1 MWRLLRRKRAFF
13 TVEPVCLVYMLAS
26 FFSYSVFQELM
37 RSMVCRLT
45 PDCIT
50 TGANSTQTTT
60 TGCNVTSAVDQ
71 SVEAQSSHWLLYFN
85 IAYGVPSI
93 LVSLLYGGVS
103 DQIGRK
109 PFIVLPI
116 VGNIVNTI
124 VMISVV
130 YSNTSHVH
138 YFLIGGFAG
147 GLLGN
152 FSIFNLAA
160 YSYVADISTHSKRTL
175 HISILESMTYLG
187 ATLSGL
193 IGSFWLGS
201 GGFGPPLAFIVGLD
215 LLALAYVIIALPG
228 TLIRSHELHCSS
240 LVSGAATNVVEIVKV
255 ALNSWRMIFLLL
267 IFFVVELNFLG
278 ITDTVILYTLG
289 EPLCWSYSLVG
300 YFLAASVFL
309 NGVVSLF
316 VLPFLTW
323 IKFQDTSIVLF
334 GLIAGAGS
342 LLIMS
347 FASKNWLMFIA
358 PVVGALRGGVIPC
371 VRSMLSKL
379 TPAKEQGVLF
389 SGIGVVESICSLCAS
404 ALYNSLFPLAQR
416 VTPGFCFSIMAG
428 TLLIP
433 SLLTLI
439 LHCHW
444 KVSSHSDI
452 SRSRSSDEI
461 EPLLNH
467 HD

>member
-1 MWRLLRRKRAFF
+1 MLENVRINNAHVKEIIINQSMHTTTSASNMWRLLRRKRAFF

-93 LVSLLYGGVS
+93 LVSLLYGGIS

-160 YSYVADISTHSKRTL
+160 YSYAADISTHSKRTL

-347 FASKNWLMFIA
+347 FASKNWLMFIGESDCMYIGMLH
-358 PVVGALRGGVIPC
+358 VRD
-371 VRSMLSKL
+371 VRSCSQCS
-379 TPAKEQGVLF
+379 ASIG
-389 SGIGVVESICSLCAS
+389 GICHLGSVV
-404 ALYNSLFPLAQR
+404 
-416 VTPGFCFSIMAG
+416 
-428 TLLIP
+428 
-433 SLLTLI
+433 
-439 LHCHW
+439 
-444 KVSSHSDI
+444 
-452 SRSRSSDEI
+452 
-461 EPLLNH
+461 
-467 HD
+467 

>member
-1 MWRLLRRKRAFF
+1 MWRLLRRKRTFI
-13 TVEPVCLVYMLAS
+13 TVEPVCLVYMLSS

-37 RSMVCRLT
+37 RSMVCRQTLNCSST
-45 PDCIT
+45 L
-50 TGANSTQTTT
+50 GASNSTQTT

-85 IAYGVPSI
+85 LAYGVPSV

-124 VMISVV
+124 VMLAVV
-130 YSNTSHVH
+130 YSNTSHVY

-160 YSYVADISTHSKRTL
+160 YSYAADISTHSKRTF

-201 GGFGPPLAFIVGLD
+201 GDFGPPLAFIVGLD
-215 LLALAYVIIALPG
+215 LLAIAYVVIALPG
-228 TLIRSHELHCSS
+228 TLIHSHKLHCYAI
-240 LVSGAATNVVEIVKV
+240 VRGTAANVMEVVKM
-255 ALNSWRMIFLLL
+255 ALKSWRMVFLLL

-309 NGVVSLF
+309 NGIVSLF
-316 VLPFLTW
+316 VLPLLTW
-323 IKFQDTSIVLF
+323 IKFKDTSIVLF

-347 FASKNWLMFIA
+347 FASKNWLMFIGESCMQVYETYRA
-358 PVVGALRGGVIPC
+358 VV
-371 VRSMLSKL
+371 
-379 TPAKEQGVLF
+379 
-389 SGIGVVESICSLCAS
+389 
-404 ALYNSLFPLAQR
+404 
-416 VTPGFCFSIMAG
+416 
-428 TLLIP
+428 
-433 SLLTLI
+433 
-439 LHCHW
+439 
-444 KVSSHSDI
+444 
-452 SRSRSSDEI
+452 
-461 EPLLNH
+461 
-467 HD
+467 